1 MVQMALPLTTGGY
14 VDPYP
19 TACLDAVRE
28 ANIDHAAPFPPSIL
42 RSNLQ
47 TGNNV
52 ITDAPKKKKETPA
65 IGSLGKEGMIMC
77 RTSIFTLIL
86 RRWADSYWLHVHP
99 TTILVFKTK
108 ELMDKWKMLHRTGED
123 GAKDSDTLIQWSLD
137 FDTSGVVHKKMVKA
151 EKKRCKLMN
160 IPPPKLKTKIDDNYK
175 YAPPINYAMEEVR
188 SKYYNG
194 RNGPLMHTCK
204 ISYLTSQGRT
214 IAVAFG
220 STESPDLKQLRATIR
235 YCIKLVIKYTN
246 KKRKQSNVDN
256 QENCNDTVDGGSTI
270 TGTELS
276 AGYSVVASEFS
287 NTVYGRNT
295 MTPSTLNWVEA
306 NK

>member
-1 MVQMALPLTTGGY
+1 MLWKKFAASITMGEMVHLCEFCAQ
-14 VDPYP
+14 
-19 TACLDAVRE
+19 
-28 ANIDHAAPFPPSIL
+28 SSL
-42 RSNLQ
+42 RV
-47 TGNNV
+47 TFF
-52 ITDAPKKKKETPA
+52 
-65 IGSLGKEGMIMC
+65 C
-77 RTSIFTLIL
+77 
-86 RRWADSYWLHVHP
+86 
-99 TTILVFKTK
+99 
-108 ELMDKWKMLHRTGED
+108 
-123 GAKDSDTLIQWSLD
+123 
-137 FDTSGVVHKKMVKA
+137 DTSLSLIILSYTFSSLS
-151 EKKRCKLMN
+151 R
-160 IPPPKLKTKIDDNYK
+160 
-175 YAPPINYAMEEVR
+175 R
-188 SKYYNG
+188 
-194 RNGPLMHTCK
+194 HTCK

-276 AGYSVVASEFS
+276 AGYSAVASEFS